1 MRAGIQPFFGII
13 KLGRKNHQHPSMT
26 FSRAK
31 LFIAFSCSSLPIAV
45 AGSLWGVT
53 PEQVGER
60 YDPPPSENPK
70 FDLPLG
76 SRNLA
81 IGRSV
86 TTNFPEPLFGRLEMI
101 TDGSKGVA
109 TYPDGRIRYVDADN
123 CYVEFSP
130 SVPGVTGR
138 DVHGLGPRYI
148 QFDLQESVVIDAV
161 WIWPGYRDHGYDVV
175 RKLVV
180 EISDDPNFK
189 ADTKTVFNCDT
200 DNSMGFGVGQD
211 RPFATSRYGKV
222 IQISQIAGRFA
233 RIWCNGSVMSPW
245 ETRLVEI
252 EIYGRPIALVRRQ
265 EALRLHDSDQRRN
278 RRYIKG
284 LSGLVVA
291 CTALIILVRHV
302 RKKSKRIEFPP
313 EE

>member
-1 MRAGIQPFFGII
+1 
-13 KLGRKNHQHPSMT
+13 MT
-26 FSRAK
+26 LSRAI

-123 CYVEFSP
+123 SHVEFSP
-130 SVPGVTGR
+130 SVPGVIRG

-222 IQISQIAGRFA
+222 IQIHLHRSHRHPDLGSPRFL
-233 RIWCNGSVMSPW
+233 RILDR
-245 ETRLVEI
+245 RLLP
-252 EIYGRPIALVRRQ
+252 G
-265 EALRLHDSDQRRN
+265 
-278 RRYIKG
+278 
-284 LSGLVVA
+284 
-291 CTALIILVRHV
+291 
-302 RKKSKRIEFPP
+302 
-313 EE
+313 